1 MRHGQ
6 LPRRHRGMRLG
17 TKTSL
22 TTFILILTIAI
33 ILSATALYFQKEA
46 LQSAAFTGVD
56 SMARTSALVIGRM
69 AADARKDAEAIAATL
84 PPLVDRAAV
93 INHLKKMYEVFGVD
107 NGIFVLDAQGVFYAD
122 YPSHP
127 DLHGYSF
134 AFRDYY
140 LRTVTE
146 GHGVV
151 GSPYI
156 SKRTG
161 AMVLTITAPVFD
173 AQKRLRA
180 IVACSYNLLGSNA
193 LGTVHQQQFGR
204 TGYLFMF
211 DHERKMIL
219 HPDAGRLLKH
229 DIPPGANRLLDAA
242 LEGFQGAG
250 RTVNSRGI
258 EMLAAFRQVPGM
270 PWIVAVQ
277 VPADEA
283 FETIHTTGRVFFG
296 IALLSFAFVL
306 LVGFYTIRRITR
318 PLNNLHRAAGAI
330 SAELQGSAGET
341 DVKLLLS
348 DARTNDEIG
357 TLAAAFE
364 QLVEH
369 QRANV
374 GMLTQAAAEWEHTF
388 DSVSEAL
395 FVLDTTGAVLR
406 MNRAASDWFR
416 VSTSSAVGQPVRDIL
431 FGASEP
437 GFDLP
442 AADELD
448 AERAKVWTNGLP
460 HREGV
465 YEFSATPLLWEG
477 TASGMILIIRDF
489 TDHARKEEDIR
500 KMATC
505 DALTGLPNRTLL
517 TDRLHL
523 ALAASIRRQCG
534 VAVLFLDLDHFK
546 QVNDTYG
553 HAVGDELLKAVAVR
567 LGRVLRRNDTVAR
580 LGGDEFVVVL
590 AEISRPEDAAAV
602 ASKIVLSIHEP
613 FPIAGHT
620 LAIGTSIGIALSPK
634 DGSDERMLLKHAD
647 AAMYSAKKEG
657 RGTFCF
663 YEAS

>member
-1 MRHGQ
+1 
-6 LPRRHRGMRLG
+6 MRLG
-17 TKTSL
+17 SKTSL
-22 TTFILILTIAI
+22 TTFILILTISV
-33 ILSATALYFQKEA
+33 ILSATALYFQQEA
-46 LQSAAFTGVD
+46 LQSAAFNGVD
-56 SMARTSALVIGRM
+56 SMARTSALMISRM
-69 AADARKDAEAIAATL
+69 AADARKDAEAIAATI
-84 PPLVDRAAV
+84 PPLTDRASV
-93 INHLKKMYEVFGVD
+93 VNHLKKMYEVFGID

-127 DLHGYSF
+127 DLHGHSF

-140 LRTVTE
+140 LRTVE
-146 GHGVV
+146 GGRGVV
-151 GSPYI
+151 GDPYI

-161 AMVLTITAPVFD
+161 AMVVTVTAPVFD
-173 AQKRLRA
+173 ERQRLRA
-180 IVACSYNLLGSNA
+180 IVACSYDLLGTNA
-193 LGTVHQQQFGR
+193 LGTVRRQQFGR

-211 DHERKMIL
+211 DHDRKMIL
-219 HPDAGRLLKH
+219 HPDTDRLLKR

-250 RTVNSRGI
+250 RTVNSRGV

-277 VPADEA
+277 IPANEA
-283 FETIHTTGRVFFG
+283 FETLHTSGRVFFG
-296 IALLSFAFVL
+296 IALVSFAFVL
-306 LVGFYTIRRITR
+306 LVGLYTIRRITR
-318 PLNNLHRAAGAI
+318 PLNTLRQAAIAV
-330 SAELQGSAGET
+330 SDELQGTARET
-341 DVKLLLS
+341 DVNRLLAG
-348 DARTNDEIG
+348 ARTNDEIG
-357 TLAAAFE
+357 TVAAAFE
-364 QLVEH
+364 RLVEN

-395 FVLDTTGAVLR
+395 FVLDTAGAVLR

-416 VSTSSAVGQPVRDIL
+416 IPASSATGRPVKDIL
-431 FGASEP
+431 FGSSEP

-442 AADELD
+442 VADELD
-448 AERAKVWTNGLP
+448 AERAKVWTSGLP

-465 YEFSATPLLWEG
+465 YEFSATPLQRKG
-477 TASGMILIIRDF
+477 TAAGMILIIRDF

-500 KMATC
+500 KMATS

-553 HAVGDELLKAVAVR
+553 HAVGDELLKAVAAR
-567 LGRVLRRNDTVAR
+567 LGSVLRRNDTVAR

-602 ASKIVLSIHEP
+602 ASKIVLSIQEP
-613 FPIAGHT
+613 FSIAGHT
-620 LAIGTSIGIALSPK
+620 LTIGTSIGIALSPR

-663 YEAS
+663 YEAE

>member
-1 MRHGQ
+1 
-6 LPRRHRGMRLG
+6 MRLG
-17 TKTSL
+17 SKTSL
-22 TTFILILTIAI
+22 TTFILILTISV
-33 ILSATALYFQKEA
+33 ILSATALYFQQEA
-46 LQSAAFTGVD
+46 LQSAAFNGVD
-56 SMARTSALVIGRM
+56 SMARTSALMISRM
-69 AADARKDAEAIAATL
+69 AADARKDAEAIAATI
-84 PPLVDRAAV
+84 PPLTDRASV
-93 INHLKKMYEVFGVD
+93 VNHLKKMYEVFGID

-127 DLHGYSF
+127 DLHGHSF

-140 LRTVTE
+140 LRTVEE
-146 GHGVV
+146 GRGVV
-151 GSPYI
+151 GDPYI

-161 AMVLTITAPVFD
+161 AMVVTVTAPVFD
-173 AQKRLRA
+173 ERQRLRA
-180 IVACSYNLLGSNA
+180 IVACSYDLLGTNA
-193 LGTVHQQQFGR
+193 LGTVRRQQFGR

-211 DHERKMIL
+211 DHDRKMIL
-219 HPDAGRLLKH
+219 HPDTDRLLKR

-250 RTVNSRGI
+250 RTVNSRGV

-277 VPADEA
+277 IPANEA
-283 FETIHTTGRVFFG
+283 FETLHTSGRVFFG
-296 IALLSFAFVL
+296 IALVSFAFVL
-306 LVGFYTIRRITR
+306 LVGLYTIRRITR
-318 PLNNLHRAAGAI
+318 PLNTLRQAAIAVSG
-330 SAELQGSAGET
+330 ELQGTARET
-341 DVKLLLS
+341 DVNRLLAG
-348 DARTNDEIG
+348 ARTNDEIG
-357 TLAAAFE
+357 TVAAAFE
-364 QLVEH
+364 RLVEH

-395 FVLDTTGAVLR
+395 FVLDTAGAVLR

-416 VSTSSAVGQPVRDIL
+416 ISASSATGRPVKDIL
-431 FGASEP
+431 FGSSEP

-442 AADELD
+442 VADELD
-448 AERAKVWTNGLP
+448 AERAKVWTSGLP

-465 YEFSATPLLWEG
+465 YEFSATPLQRKG
-477 TASGMILIIRDF
+477 TAAGMILIIRDF

-500 KMATC
+500 KMATS

-553 HAVGDELLKAVAVR
+553 HAVGDELLKAVAAR
-567 LGRVLRRNDTVAR
+567 LGSVLRRNDTVAR

-602 ASKIVLSIHEP
+602 ASKIVLSIQEP
-613 FPIAGHT
+613 FSIAGHT
-620 LAIGTSIGIALSPK
+620 LTIGTSIGIALSPR

-663 YEAS
+663 YEA

>member
-1 MRHGQ
+1 
-6 LPRRHRGMRLG
+6 MRLG
-17 TKTSL
+17 SKTSL
-22 TTFILILTIAI
+22 TTFILILTISV
-33 ILSATALYFQKEA
+33 ILSATALYFQQEA
-46 LQSAAFTGVD
+46 LQSAAFNGVD
-56 SMARTSALVIGRM
+56 SMARTSALMISRM
-69 AADARKDAEAIAATL
+69 AADARKDAEAIAATI
-84 PPLVDRAAV
+84 PPLTDRASV
-93 INHLKKMYEVFGVD
+93 VNHLKKMYEVFGID

-127 DLHGYSF
+127 DLHGHSF

-140 LRTVTE
+140 LRTVEE
-146 GHGVV
+146 GRGVV
-151 GSPYI
+151 GDPYI

-161 AMVLTITAPVFD
+161 AMVVTVTAPVFD
-173 AQKRLRA
+173 ERQRLRA
-180 IVACSYNLLGSNA
+180 IVACSYDLLGTNA
-193 LGTVHQQQFGR
+193 LGTVRRQQFGR

-211 DHERKMIL
+211 DHDRKMIL
-219 HPDAGRLLKH
+219 HPDTDRLLKR

-250 RTVNSRGI
+250 RTVNSRGV

-277 VPADEA
+277 IPANEA
-283 FETIHTTGRVFFG
+283 FETLHTSGRVFFG
-296 IALLSFAFVL
+296 IALVSFAFVL
-306 LVGFYTIRRITR
+306 LVGLYTIRRITR
-318 PLNNLHRAAGAI
+318 PLNTLRQAAIAVSG
-330 SAELQGSAGET
+330 ELQGTARET
-341 DVKLLLS
+341 DVNRLLAG
-348 DARTNDEIG
+348 ARTNDEIG
-357 TLAAAFE
+357 TVAAAFE
-364 QLVEH
+364 RLVEH

-395 FVLDTTGAVLR
+395 FVLDTAGAVLR

-416 VSTSSAVGQPVRDIL
+416 IPASSATGRPVKDIL
-431 FGASEP
+431 FGSSEP

-442 AADELD
+442 VADELD
-448 AERAKVWTNGLP
+448 AERAKVWTSGLP

-465 YEFSATPLLWEG
+465 YEFSATPLQRKG
-477 TASGMILIIRDF
+477 TAAGMILIIRDF

-500 KMATC
+500 KMATS

-553 HAVGDELLKAVAVR
+553 HAVGDELLKAVAAR
-567 LGRVLRRNDTVAR
+567 LGSVLRRNDTVAR

-602 ASKIVLSIHEP
+602 ASKIVLSIQEP
-613 FPIAGHT
+613 FSIAGHT
-620 LAIGTSIGIALSPK
+620 LTIGTSIGIALSPR

-663 YEAS
+663 YEAE

>member
-1 MRHGQ
+1 
-6 LPRRHRGMRLG
+6 MRLG
-17 TKTSL
+17 SKTSL
-22 TTFILILTIAI
+22 TTFILILTISV
-33 ILSATALYFQKEA
+33 ILSATALYFQQEA
-46 LQSAAFTGVD
+46 LQSAAFNGVD
-56 SMARTSALVIGRM
+56 SMARTSALMISRM
-69 AADARKDAEAIAATL
+69 AADARKDAEAIAATI
-84 PPLVDRAAV
+84 PPLTDRASV
-93 INHLKKMYEVFGVD
+93 VNHLKKMYEVFGID

-127 DLHGYSF
+127 GLHGHSF

-140 LRTVTE
+140 LRTVEE
-146 GHGVV
+146 GRGVV
-151 GSPYI
+151 GDPYI

-161 AMVLTITAPVFD
+161 AMVVTVTAPVFD
-173 AQKRLRA
+173 ERQRLRA
-180 IVACSYNLLGSNA
+180 IVACSYDLLGTNA
-193 LGTVHQQQFGR
+193 LGTVRRQQFGR

-219 HPDAGRLLKH
+219 HPDTDRLLKR

-250 RTVNSRGI
+250 RTVNSRGV

-277 VPADEA
+277 IPANEA
-283 FETIHTTGRVFFG
+283 FETLHTSGRVFFG
-296 IALLSFAFVL
+296 IALVSFAFVL
-306 LVGFYTIRRITR
+306 LVGLYTIRRITR
-318 PLNNLHRAAGAI
+318 PLNTLRQAAIAVSG
-330 SAELQGSAGET
+330 ELQGTARET
-341 DVKLLLS
+341 DVNRLLAG
-348 DARTNDEIG
+348 ARTNDEIG
-357 TLAAAFE
+357 TVAAAFE
-364 QLVEH
+364 RLVEH

-395 FVLDTTGAVLR
+395 FVLDTAGAVLR

-416 VSTSSAVGQPVRDIL
+416 IPASSATGRPVKDIL
-431 FGASEP
+431 FGSSEP

-442 AADELD
+442 VADELD
-448 AERAKVWTNGLP
+448 AERAKVWTSGLP

-465 YEFSATPLLWEG
+465 YEFSATPLQRKG
-477 TASGMILIIRDF
+477 TAAGMILIIRDF

-500 KMATC
+500 KMATS

-553 HAVGDELLKAVAVR
+553 HAVGDELLKAVAAR
-567 LGRVLRRNDTVAR
+567 LGSVLRRNDTVAR

-602 ASKIVLSIHEP
+602 ASKIVFSIQEP
-613 FPIAGHT
+613 FSIAGHT
-620 LAIGTSIGIALSPK
+620 LTIGTSIGIALSPR

-663 YEAS
+663 YEAE

>member
-1 MRHGQ
+1 
-6 LPRRHRGMRLG
+6 MRLG

-22 TTFILILTIAI
+22 TTFILILTISV
-33 ILSATALYFQKEA
+33 ILSATALYFQQEA
-46 LQSAAFTGVD
+46 LQSAAFNGVD
-56 SMARTSALVIGRM
+56 SMARTSALMISRM
-69 AADARKDAEAIAATL
+69 AADARKDAEAIAATI
-84 PPLVDRAAV
+84 PPLADRASV
-93 INHLKKMYEVFGVD
+93 VKHLKKMYEVFGID

-127 DLHGYSF
+127 DLHGHSF

-140 LRTVTE
+140 LRTVEE
-146 GHGVV
+146 GRGVV
-151 GSPYI
+151 GDPYI

-161 AMVLTITAPVFD
+161 AMVVTVTAPVFD
-173 AQKRLRA
+173 ERQRLRA
-180 IVACSYNLLGSNA
+180 IVACSYDLLGTNA
-193 LGTVHQQQFGR
+193 LGTVRRQQFGR

-219 HPDAGRLLKH
+219 HPDTDRLLKR

-250 RTVNSRGI
+250 RTVNSRGV

-277 VPADEA
+277 IPANEA
-283 FETIHTTGRVFFG
+283 FETLHTSGRVFFG
-296 IALLSFAFVL
+296 IALVSFAFVL
-306 LVGFYTIRRITR
+306 LVGLYTIRRITR
-318 PLNNLHRAAGAI
+318 PLNTLRQAAIAVSG
-330 SAELQGSAGET
+330 ELQGTARET
-341 DVKLLLS
+341 DVNRLLAG
-348 DARTNDEIG
+348 ARTNDEIG
-357 TLAAAFE
+357 TVAAAFE
-364 QLVEH
+364 RLVEH

-395 FVLDTTGAVLR
+395 FVLDTAGAVLR

-416 VSTSSAVGQPVRDIL
+416 IPASSATGRPVKDIL
-431 FGASEP
+431 FGSSEP

-442 AADELD
+442 VADELD
-448 AERAKVWTNGLP
+448 AERAKVWTSGLP

-465 YEFSATPLLWEG
+465 YEFSATPLQRKG
-477 TASGMILIIRDF
+477 TAAGMILIIRDF

-500 KMATC
+500 KMATS

-553 HAVGDELLKAVAVR
+553 HAVGDELLKAVAAR
-567 LGRVLRRNDTVAR
+567 LGSVLRRNDTVAR

-602 ASKIVLSIHEP
+602 ASKIVLSIQEP
-613 FPIAGHT
+613 FSIAGHT
-620 LAIGTSIGIALSPK
+620 LTIGTSIGIALSPR

-663 YEAS
+663 YEAE

>member
-1 MRHGQ
+1 
-6 LPRRHRGMRLG
+6 MRLG
-17 TKTSL
+17 SKTSL
-22 TTFILILTIAI
+22 TTFILILTISV
-33 ILSATALYFQKEA
+33 ILSATALYFQQEA
-46 LQSAAFTGVD
+46 LQSAAFNGVD
-56 SMARTSALVIGRM
+56 SMARTSALMISRM
-69 AADARKDAEAIAATL
+69 AADARKDAEAIAATI
-84 PPLVDRAAV
+84 PPLTDRASV
-93 INHLKKMYEVFGVD
+93 VNHLKKMYEVFGID

-127 DLHGYSF
+127 DLHGHSF

-140 LRTVTE
+140 LRTVE
-146 GHGVV
+146 GGRGVV
-151 GSPYI
+151 GDPYI

-161 AMVLTITAPVFD
+161 AMVVTVTAPVFD
-173 AQKRLRA
+173 ERQRLRA
-180 IVACSYNLLGSNA
+180 IVACSYDLLGTNA
-193 LGTVHQQQFGR
+193 LGTVRRQQFGR

-211 DHERKMIL
+211 DHDRKMIL
-219 HPDAGRLLKH
+219 HPDTDRLLKR

-250 RTVNSRGI
+250 RTVNSRGV

-277 VPADEA
+277 IPANEA
-283 FETIHTTGRVFFG
+283 FETLHTSGRVFFG
-296 IALLSFAFVL
+296 IALVSFAFVL
-306 LVGFYTIRRITR
+306 LVGLYTIRRITR
-318 PLNNLHRAAGAI
+318 PLNTLRQAAIAVSG
-330 SAELQGSAGET
+330 ELQGTARET
-341 DVKLLLS
+341 DVNRLLAG
-348 DARTNDEIG
+348 ARTNDEIG
-357 TLAAAFE
+357 TVAAAFE
-364 QLVEH
+364 RLVEN

-395 FVLDTTGAVLR
+395 FVLDTAGAVLR

-416 VSTSSAVGQPVRDIL
+416 ISASSATGRPVKDIL
-431 FGASEP
+431 FGSSEP

-442 AADELD
+442 VADELD
-448 AERAKVWTNGLP
+448 AERAKVWTSGLP

-465 YEFSATPLLWEG
+465 YEFSATPLQRKG
-477 TASGMILIIRDF
+477 TAAGMILIIRDF

-500 KMATC
+500 KMATS

-553 HAVGDELLKAVAVR
+553 HAVGDELLKAVAAR
-567 LGRVLRRNDTVAR
+567 LGSVLRRNDTVAR

-602 ASKIVLSIHEP
+602 ASKIVLSIQEP
-613 FPIAGHT
+613 FSIAGHT
-620 LAIGTSIGIALSPK
+620 LTIGTSIGIALSPR

-663 YEAS
+663 YEAE

>member
-1 MRHGQ
+1 
-6 LPRRHRGMRLG
+6 MRLG
-17 TKTSL
+17 SKTSL
-22 TTFILILTIAI
+22 TTFILILTISV
-33 ILSATALYFQKEA
+33 ILSATALYFQQEA
-46 LQSAAFTGVD
+46 LQSAAFNGVD
-56 SMARTSALVIGRM
+56 SMARTSALMISRM
-69 AADARKDAEAIAATL
+69 AADARKDAEAIAATI
-84 PPLVDRAAV
+84 PPLTDRASV
-93 INHLKKMYEVFGVD
+93 VNHLKKMYEVFGID

-127 DLHGYSF
+127 DLHGHSF

-140 LRTVTE
+140 LRTVEE
-146 GHGVV
+146 GRGVV
-151 GSPYI
+151 GDPYI

-161 AMVLTITAPVFD
+161 AMVVTVTAPVFD
-173 AQKRLRA
+173 ERQRLRA
-180 IVACSYNLLGSNA
+180 IVACSYDLLGTNA
-193 LGTVHQQQFGR
+193 LGTVRRQQFGR

-211 DHERKMIL
+211 DHDRKMIL
-219 HPDAGRLLKH
+219 HPDTDRLLKR

-250 RTVNSRGI
+250 RTVNSRGV

-277 VPADEA
+277 IPANEA
-283 FETIHTTGRVFFG
+283 FETLHTSGRVFFG
-296 IALLSFAFVL
+296 IALVSFAFVL
-306 LVGFYTIRRITR
+306 LVGLYTIRRITR
-318 PLNNLHRAAGAI
+318 PLNTLRQAAIAVSG
-330 SAELQGSAGET
+330 ELQGTARET
-341 DVKLLLS
+341 DVNRLLAG
-348 DARTNDEIG
+348 ARTNDEIG
-357 TLAAAFE
+357 TVAAAFE
-364 QLVEH
+364 RLVEN

-395 FVLDTTGAVLR
+395 FVLDTAGAVLR

-416 VSTSSAVGQPVRDIL
+416 IPASSATGRPVKDIL
-431 FGASEP
+431 FGSSEP

-442 AADELD
+442 VADELD
-448 AERAKVWTNGLP
+448 AERAKVWTSGLP

-465 YEFSATPLLWEG
+465 YEFSATPLQRKG
-477 TASGMILIIRDF
+477 TAAGMILIIRDF

-500 KMATC
+500 KMATS

-553 HAVGDELLKAVAVR
+553 HAVGDELLKAVAAR
-567 LGRVLRRNDTVAR
+567 LGSVLRRNDTVAR

-602 ASKIVLSIHEP
+602 ASKIVLSIQEP
-613 FPIAGHT
+613 FSIAGHT
-620 LAIGTSIGIALSPK
+620 LTIGTSIGIALSPR

-663 YEAS
+663 YEAE

>member
-1 MRHGQ
+1 
-6 LPRRHRGMRLG
+6 MRLG
-17 TKTSL
+17 SKTSL
-22 TTFILILTIAI
+22 TTFILILTISV
-33 ILSATALYFQKEA
+33 ILSATALYFQQEA
-46 LQSAAFTGVD
+46 LQSAAFNGVD
-56 SMARTSALVIGRM
+56 SMARTSALMISRM
-69 AADARKDAEAIAATL
+69 AADARKDAEAIAATI
-84 PPLVDRAAV
+84 PPLTDRASV
-93 INHLKKMYEVFGVD
+93 VNHLKKMYEVFGID

-127 DLHGYSF
+127 DLHGHSF

-140 LRTVTE
+140 LRTVEE
-146 GHGVV
+146 GRGVV
-151 GSPYI
+151 GDPYI

-161 AMVLTITAPVFD
+161 AMVVTVTAPVFD
-173 AQKRLRA
+173 ERQRLRA
-180 IVACSYNLLGSNA
+180 IVACSYDLLGTNA
-193 LGTVHQQQFGR
+193 LGTVRRQQFGR

-211 DHERKMIL
+211 DHDRKMIL
-219 HPDAGRLLKH
+219 HPDTDRLLKR

-250 RTVNSRGI
+250 RTVNSRGV

-277 VPADEA
+277 IPANEA
-283 FETIHTTGRVFFG
+283 FETLHTSGRVFFG
-296 IALLSFAFVL
+296 IALVSFAFVL
-306 LVGFYTIRRITR
+306 LVGLYTIRRITR
-318 PLNNLHRAAGAI
+318 PLNTLRQAAIAVSG
-330 SAELQGSAGET
+330 ELQGTARET
-341 DVKLLLS
+341 DVNRLLAG
-348 DARTNDEIG
+348 ARTNDEIG
-357 TLAAAFE
+357 TVAAAFE
-364 QLVEH
+364 RLVEH

-395 FVLDTTGAVLR
+395 FVLDTAGAVLR

-416 VSTSSAVGQPVRDIL
+416 ISASSATGRPVKDIL
-431 FGASEP
+431 FGSSEP

-442 AADELD
+442 VADELD
-448 AERAKVWTNGLP
+448 AERAKVWTSGLP

-465 YEFSATPLLWEG
+465 YEFSATPLQRKG
-477 TASGMILIIRDF
+477 TAAGMILIIRDF

-500 KMATC
+500 KMATS

-553 HAVGDELLKAVAVR
+553 HAVGDELLKAVAAR
-567 LGRVLRRNDTVAR
+567 LGSVLRRNDTVAR

-602 ASKIVLSIHEP
+602 ASKIVLSIQEP
-613 FPIAGHT
+613 FSIAGHT
-620 LAIGTSIGIALSPK
+620 LTIGTSIGIALSPR

>member
-1 MRHGQ
+1 
-6 LPRRHRGMRLG
+6 MRLG
-17 TKTSL
+17 SKTSL
-22 TTFILILTIAI
+22 TTFILILTISV
-33 ILSATALYFQKEA
+33 ILSATALYFQQEA
-46 LQSAAFTGVD
+46 LQSAAFNGVD
-56 SMARTSALVIGRM
+56 SMARTSALMISRM
-69 AADARKDAEAIAATL
+69 AADARKDAEAIAATI
-84 PPLVDRAAV
+84 PPLTDRASV
-93 INHLKKMYEVFGVD
+93 VNHLKKMYEVFGID

-127 DLHGYSF
+127 DLHGHSF

-140 LRTVTE
+140 LRTVEE
-146 GHGVV
+146 GRGVV
-151 GSPYI
+151 GDPYI

-161 AMVLTITAPVFD
+161 AMVVTVTAPVFD
-173 AQKRLRA
+173 ERQRLRA
-180 IVACSYNLLGSNA
+180 IVACSYDLLGTNA
-193 LGTVHQQQFGR
+193 LGTVRRQQFGR

-211 DHERKMIL
+211 DHDRKMIL
-219 HPDAGRLLKH
+219 HPDTDRLLKR

-250 RTVNSRGI
+250 RTVNSRGV

-277 VPADEA
+277 IPANEA
-283 FETIHTTGRVFFG
+283 FETLHTSGRVFFG
-296 IALLSFAFVL
+296 IALVSFAFVL
-306 LVGFYTIRRITR
+306 LVGLYTIRRITR
-318 PLNNLHRAAGAI
+318 PLNTLRQAAIAV
-330 SAELQGSAGET
+330 SDELQGTARET
-341 DVKLLLS
+341 DVNRLLAG
-348 DARTNDEIG
+348 ARTNDEIG
-357 TLAAAFE
+357 TVAAAFE
-364 QLVEH
+364 RLVEH

-395 FVLDTTGAVLR
+395 FVLDTAGAVLR

-416 VSTSSAVGQPVRDIL
+416 ISASSATGRPVKDIL
-431 FGASEP
+431 FGSSEP

-442 AADELD
+442 VADELD
-448 AERAKVWTNGLP
+448 AERAKVWTSGLP

-465 YEFSATPLLWEG
+465 YEFSATPLQRKG
-477 TASGMILIIRDF
+477 TAAGMILIIRDF

-500 KMATC
+500 KMATS

-553 HAVGDELLKAVAVR
+553 HAVGDELLKAVAAR
-567 LGRVLRRNDTVAR
+567 LGSVLRRNDTVAR

-602 ASKIVLSIHEP
+602 ASKIVLSIQEP
-613 FPIAGHT
+613 FSIAGHT
-620 LAIGTSIGIALSPK
+620 LTIGTSIGIALSPR

-663 YEAS
+663 YEAE

>member
-1 MRHGQ
+1 
-6 LPRRHRGMRLG
+6 MRLG
-17 TKTSL
+17 SKTSL
-22 TTFILILTIAI
+22 TTFILILTISV
-33 ILSATALYFQKEA
+33 ILSATALYFQQEA
-46 LQSAAFTGVD
+46 LQSAAFNGVD
-56 SMARTSALVIGRM
+56 SMARTSALMISRM
-69 AADARKDAEAIAATL
+69 AADARKDAEAIAATI
-84 PPLVDRAAV
+84 PPLTDRASV
-93 INHLKKMYEVFGVD
+93 VNHLKKMYEVFGID

-127 DLHGYSF
+127 DLHGHSF

-140 LRTVTE
+140 LRTVEE
-146 GHGVV
+146 GRGVV
-151 GSPYI
+151 GDPYI

-161 AMVLTITAPVFD
+161 AMVVTVTAPVFD
-173 AQKRLRA
+173 ERQRLRA
-180 IVACSYNLLGSNA
+180 IVACSYDLLGTNA
-193 LGTVHQQQFGR
+193 LGTVRRQQFGR

-219 HPDAGRLLKH
+219 HPDTDRLLKR

-250 RTVNSRGI
+250 RTVNSRGV

-277 VPADEA
+277 IPANEA
-283 FETIHTTGRVFFG
+283 FETLHTSGRVFFG
-296 IALLSFAFVL
+296 IALVSFAFVL
-306 LVGFYTIRRITR
+306 LVGLYTIRRITR
-318 PLNNLHRAAGAI
+318 PLNTLRQAAIAV
-330 SAELQGSAGET
+330 SDELQGTARET
-341 DVKLLLS
+341 DVNRLLAG
-348 DARTNDEIG
+348 ARTNDEIG
-357 TLAAAFE
+357 TVAAAFE
-364 QLVEH
+364 RLVEN

-395 FVLDTTGAVLR
+395 FVLDTAGVVLR

-416 VSTSSAVGQPVRDIL
+416 IPASSATGRPVKDIL
-431 FGASEP
+431 FGSSEP

-442 AADELD
+442 VADELD
-448 AERAKVWTNGLP
+448 AERAKVWTSGLP

-465 YEFSATPLLWEG
+465 YEFSATPLQRKG
-477 TASGMILIIRDF
+477 TAAGMILIIRDF

-500 KMATC
+500 KMATS

-553 HAVGDELLKAVAVR
+553 HAVGDELLKAVAAR
-567 LGRVLRRNDTVAR
+567 LGSVLRRNDTVAR

-602 ASKIVLSIHEP
+602 ASKIVLSIQEP
-613 FPIAGHT
+613 FSIAGHT
-620 LAIGTSIGIALSPK
+620 LTIGTSIGIALSPR

-663 YEAS
+663 YEAE

>member
-1 MRHGQ
+1 
-6 LPRRHRGMRLG
+6 MRLG
-17 TKTSL
+17 SKTSL
-22 TTFILILTIAI
+22 TTFILILTISV
-33 ILSATALYFQKEA
+33 ILSATALYFQQEA
-46 LQSAAFTGVD
+46 LQSAAFNGVD
-56 SMARTSALVIGRM
+56 SMARTSALMISRM
-69 AADARKDAEAIAATL
+69 AADARKDAEAIAATI
-84 PPLVDRAAV
+84 PPLTDRASV
-93 INHLKKMYEVFGVD
+93 VNHLKKMYEVFGID

-127 DLHGYSF
+127 DLHGHSF

-140 LRTVTE
+140 LRTVEE
-146 GHGVV
+146 GRGVV
-151 GSPYI
+151 GDPYI

-161 AMVLTITAPVFD
+161 AMVVTVTAPVFD
-173 AQKRLRA
+173 ERQRLRA
-180 IVACSYNLLGSNA
+180 IVACSYDLLGTNA
-193 LGTVHQQQFGR
+193 LGTVRRQQFGR

-211 DHERKMIL
+211 DHDRKMIL
-219 HPDAGRLLKH
+219 HPDTDRLLKR

-250 RTVNSRGI
+250 RTVNSRGV

-277 VPADEA
+277 IPANEA
-283 FETIHTTGRVFFG
+283 FETLHTSGRVFFG
-296 IALLSFAFVL
+296 IALVSFAFVL
-306 LVGFYTIRRITR
+306 LVGLYTIRRITR
-318 PLNNLHRAAGAI
+318 PLNTLRQAAIAV
-330 SAELQGSAGET
+330 SDELQGTARET
-341 DVKLLLS
+341 DVNRLLAG
-348 DARTNDEIG
+348 ARTNDEIG
-357 TLAAAFE
+357 TVAAAFE
-364 QLVEH
+364 RLVEN

-395 FVLDTTGAVLR
+395 FVLDTAGAVLR

-416 VSTSSAVGQPVRDIL
+416 IPASSATGRPVKDIL
-431 FGASEP
+431 FGSSEP

-442 AADELD
+442 VADELD
-448 AERAKVWTNGLP
+448 AERAKVWTSGLP

-465 YEFSATPLLWEG
+465 YEFSATPLQRKG
-477 TASGMILIIRDF
+477 TAAGMILIIRDF

-500 KMATC
+500 KMATS

-553 HAVGDELLKAVAVR
+553 HAVGDELLKAVAAR
-567 LGRVLRRNDTVAR
+567 LGSVLRRNDTVAR

-602 ASKIVLSIHEP
+602 ASKIVLSIQEP
-613 FPIAGHT
+613 FSIAGHT
-620 LAIGTSIGIALSPK
+620 LTIGTSIGIALSPR

-663 YEAS
+663 YEAE

>member
-1 MRHGQ
+1 
-6 LPRRHRGMRLG
+6 MRLG
-17 TKTSL
+17 SKTSL
-22 TTFILILTIAI
+22 TTFILILTISV
-33 ILSATALYFQKEA
+33 ILSATALYFQQEA
-46 LQSAAFTGVD
+46 LQSAAFNGVD
-56 SMARTSALVIGRM
+56 SMARTSALMISRM
-69 AADARKDAEAIAATL
+69 AADARKDAEAIAATI
-84 PPLVDRAAV
+84 PPLTDRASV
-93 INHLKKMYEVFGVD
+93 VNHLKKMYEVFGID

-127 DLHGYSF
+127 DLHGHSF

-140 LRTVTE
+140 LRTVEE
-146 GHGVV
+146 GRGVV
-151 GSPYI
+151 GDPYI

-161 AMVLTITAPVFD
+161 AMVVTVTAPVFD
-173 AQKRLRA
+173 ERQRLRA
-180 IVACSYNLLGSNA
+180 IVACSYDLLGTNA
-193 LGTVHQQQFGR
+193 LGTVRRQQFGR

-219 HPDAGRLLKH
+219 HPDTDRLLKR

-250 RTVNSRGI
+250 RTVNSRGV

-277 VPADEA
+277 IPANEA
-283 FETIHTTGRVFFG
+283 FETLHTSGRVFFG
-296 IALLSFAFVL
+296 IALVSFAFVL
-306 LVGFYTIRRITR
+306 LVGLYTIRRITR
-318 PLNNLHRAAGAI
+318 PLNTLRQAAIAVSG
-330 SAELQGSAGET
+330 ELQGTARET
-341 DVKLLLS
+341 DVNRLLAG
-348 DARTNDEIG
+348 ARTNDEIG
-357 TLAAAFE
+357 TVAAAFE
-364 QLVEH
+364 RLVEH

-395 FVLDTTGAVLR
+395 FVLDTAGAVLR

-416 VSTSSAVGQPVRDIL
+416 IPASSATGRPVKDIL
-431 FGASEP
+431 FGSSEP

-442 AADELD
+442 VADELD
-448 AERAKVWTNGLP
+448 AERAKVWTSGLP

-465 YEFSATPLLWEG
+465 YEFSATPLQRKG
-477 TASGMILIIRDF
+477 TAAGMILIIRDF

-500 KMATC
+500 KMATS

-553 HAVGDELLKAVAVR
+553 HAVGDELLKAVAAR
-567 LGRVLRRNDTVAR
+567 LGSVLRRNDTVAR

-602 ASKIVLSIHEP
+602 ASKIVLSIQEP
-613 FPIAGHT
+613 FSIAGHT
-620 LAIGTSIGIALSPK
+620 LTIGTSIGIALSPR

-663 YEAS
+663 YEAE

>member
-1 MRHGQ
+1 
-6 LPRRHRGMRLG
+6 MRLG
-17 TKTSL
+17 SKTSL
-22 TTFILILTIAI
+22 TTFILILTISV
-33 ILSATALYFQKEA
+33 ILSATALYFQQEA
-46 LQSAAFTGVD
+46 LQSAAFNGVD
-56 SMARTSALVIGRM
+56 SMARTSALMISRM
-69 AADARKDAEAIAATL
+69 AADARKDAEAIAATI
-84 PPLVDRAAV
+84 PPLTDRASV
-93 INHLKKMYEVFGVD
+93 VNHLKKMYEVFGID

-127 DLHGYSF
+127 DLHGHSF

-140 LRTVTE
+140 LRTVEE
-146 GHGVV
+146 GRGVV
-151 GSPYI
+151 GDPYI

-161 AMVLTITAPVFD
+161 AMVVTVTAPVFD
-173 AQKRLRA
+173 ERQRLRA
-180 IVACSYNLLGSNA
+180 IVACSYDLLGTNA
-193 LGTVHQQQFGR
+193 LGTVRRQQFGR

-219 HPDAGRLLKH
+219 HPDTDRLLKR

-250 RTVNSRGI
+250 RTVNSRGV

-277 VPADEA
+277 IPANEA
-283 FETIHTTGRVFFG
+283 FETLHTSGRVFFG
-296 IALLSFAFVL
+296 IALVSFAFVL
-306 LVGFYTIRRITR
+306 LVGLYTIRRITR
-318 PLNNLHRAAGAI
+318 PLNTLRQAAIAVSG
-330 SAELQGSAGET
+330 ELQGTARET
-341 DVKLLLS
+341 DVNRLLAG
-348 DARTNDEIG
+348 ARTNDEIG
-357 TLAAAFE
+357 TVAAAFE
-364 QLVEH
+364 RLVEH

-395 FVLDTTGAVLR
+395 FVLDTAGAVLR

-416 VSTSSAVGQPVRDIL
+416 ISASSATGRPVKDIL
-431 FGASEP
+431 FGSSEP

-442 AADELD
+442 VADELD
-448 AERAKVWTNGLP
+448 AERAKVWTSGLP

-465 YEFSATPLLWEG
+465 YEFSATPLQRKG
-477 TASGMILIIRDF
+477 TAAGMILIIRDF

-500 KMATC
+500 KMATS

-553 HAVGDELLKAVAVR
+553 HAVGDELLKAVAAR
-567 LGRVLRRNDTVAR
+567 LGSVLRRNDTVAR

-602 ASKIVLSIHEP
+602 ASKIVLSIQEP
-613 FPIAGHT
+613 FSIAGHT
-620 LAIGTSIGIALSPK
+620 LTIGTSIGIALSPR

-663 YEAS
+663 YEAE

>member
-1 MRHGQ
+1 
-6 LPRRHRGMRLG
+6 MRLG

-22 TTFILILTIAI
+22 TTFILILTISV
-33 ILSATALYFQKEA
+33 ILSATALYFQQEA
-46 LQSAAFTGVD
+46 LQSAAFNGVD
-56 SMARTSALVIGRM
+56 SMARTSALMISRM
-69 AADARKDAEAIAATL
+69 AADARKDAEAIAATI
-84 PPLVDRAAV
+84 PPLADRASV
-93 INHLKKMYEVFGVD
+93 VKHLKKMYEVFGID

-127 DLHGYSF
+127 DLHGHSF

-140 LRTVTE
+140 LRTVEE
-146 GHGVV
+146 GRGVV
-151 GSPYI
+151 GDPYI

-161 AMVLTITAPVFD
+161 AMVVTVTAPVFD
-173 AQKRLRA
+173 ERQRLRA
-180 IVACSYNLLGSNA
+180 IVACSYDLLGTNA
-193 LGTVHQQQFGR
+193 LGTVRRQQFGR

-211 DHERKMIL
+211 DHDRKMIL
-219 HPDAGRLLKH
+219 HPDTDRLLKR

-250 RTVNSRGI
+250 RTVNSRGV

-277 VPADEA
+277 IPANEA
-283 FETIHTTGRVFFG
+283 FETLHTSGRVFFG
-296 IALLSFAFVL
+296 IALVSFAFVL
-306 LVGFYTIRRITR
+306 LVGLYTIRRITR
-318 PLNNLHRAAGAI
+318 PLNTLRQAAIAVSG
-330 SAELQGSAGET
+330 ELQGTARET
-341 DVKLLLS
+341 DVNRLLAG
-348 DARTNDEIG
+348 ARTNDEIG
-357 TLAAAFE
+357 TVAAAFE
-364 QLVEH
+364 RLVEH

-395 FVLDTTGAVLR
+395 FVLDTAGAVLR

-416 VSTSSAVGQPVRDIL
+416 ISASSATGRPVKDIL
-431 FGASEP
+431 FGSSEP

-442 AADELD
+442 VADELD
-448 AERAKVWTNGLP
+448 AERAKVWTSGLP

-465 YEFSATPLLWEG
+465 YEFSATPLQRKG
-477 TASGMILIIRDF
+477 TAAGMILIIRDF

-500 KMATC
+500 KMATS

-553 HAVGDELLKAVAVR
+553 HAVGDELLKAVAAR
-567 LGRVLRRNDTVAR
+567 LGSVLRRNDTVAR

-602 ASKIVLSIHEP
+602 ASKIVLSIQEP
-613 FPIAGHT
+613 FSIAGHT
-620 LAIGTSIGIALSPK
+620 LTIGTSIGIALSPR

>member
-1 MRHGQ
+1 
-6 LPRRHRGMRLG
+6 MRLG

-22 TTFILILTIAI
+22 TTFILILTISV
-33 ILSATALYFQKEA
+33 ILSATALYFQQEA
-46 LQSAAFTGVD
+46 LQSAAFNGVD
-56 SMARTSALVIGRM
+56 SMARTSALMISRM
-69 AADARKDAEAIAATL
+69 AADARKDAEAIAATI
-84 PPLVDRAAV
+84 PPLADRASV
-93 INHLKKMYEVFGVD
+93 VKHLKKMYEVFGID

-127 DLHGYSF
+127 DLHGHSF

-140 LRTVTE
+140 LRTVEE
-146 GHGVV
+146 GRGVV
-151 GSPYI
+151 GDPYI

-161 AMVLTITAPVFD
+161 AMVVTVTAPVFD
-173 AQKRLRA
+173 ERQRLRA
-180 IVACSYNLLGSNA
+180 IVACSYDLLGTNA
-193 LGTVHQQQFGR
+193 LGTVRRQQFGR

-219 HPDAGRLLKH
+219 HPDTDRLLKR

-250 RTVNSRGI
+250 RTVNSRGV

-277 VPADEA
+277 IPANEA
-283 FETIHTTGRVFFG
+283 FETLHTSGRVFFG
-296 IALLSFAFVL
+296 IALVSFAFVL
-306 LVGFYTIRRITR
+306 LVGLYTIRRITR
-318 PLNNLHRAAGAI
+318 PLNTLRQAAIAVSG
-330 SAELQGSAGET
+330 ELQGTARET
-341 DVKLLLS
+341 DVNRLLAG
-348 DARTNDEIG
+348 ARTNDEIG
-357 TLAAAFE
+357 TVAAAFE
-364 QLVEH
+364 RLVEH

-395 FVLDTTGAVLR
+395 FVLDTAGAVLR

-416 VSTSSAVGQPVRDIL
+416 IPASSATGRPVKDIL
-431 FGASEP
+431 FGSSEP

-442 AADELD
+442 VADELD
-448 AERAKVWTNGLP
+448 AERAKVWTSGLP

-465 YEFSATPLLWEG
+465 YEFSATPLQRKG
-477 TASGMILIIRDF
+477 TAAGMILIIRDF

-500 KMATC
+500 KMATS

-553 HAVGDELLKAVAVR
+553 HAVGDELLKAVAAR
-567 LGRVLRRNDTVAR
+567 LGSVLRRNDTVAR

-602 ASKIVLSIHEP
+602 ASKIVLSIQEP
-613 FPIAGHT
+613 FSIAGHT
-620 LAIGTSIGIALSPK
+620 LTIGTSIGIALSPR

>member
-1 MRHGQ
+1 
-6 LPRRHRGMRLG
+6 MRLG
-17 TKTSL
+17 SKTSL
-22 TTFILILTIAI
+22 TTFILILTISV
-33 ILSATALYFQKEA
+33 ILSATALYFQQEA
-46 LQSAAFTGVD
+46 LQSAAFNGVD
-56 SMARTSALVIGRM
+56 SMARTSALMISRM
-69 AADARKDAEAIAATL
+69 AADARKDAEAIAATI
-84 PPLVDRAAV
+84 PPLTDRASV
-93 INHLKKMYEVFGVD
+93 VNHLKKMYEVFGID

-127 DLHGYSF
+127 DLHGHSF

-140 LRTVTE
+140 LRTVEE
-146 GHGVV
+146 GRGVV
-151 GSPYI
+151 GDPYI

-161 AMVLTITAPVFD
+161 AMVVTVTAPVFD
-173 AQKRLRA
+173 ERQRLRA
-180 IVACSYNLLGSNA
+180 IVACSYDLLGTNA
-193 LGTVHQQQFGR
+193 LGTVRRQQFGR

-219 HPDAGRLLKH
+219 HPDTDRLLKR

-250 RTVNSRGI
+250 RTVNSRGV

-277 VPADEA
+277 IPANEA
-283 FETIHTTGRVFFG
+283 FETLHTSGRVFFG
-296 IALLSFAFVL
+296 IALVSFAFVL
-306 LVGFYTIRRITR
+306 LVGLYTIRRITR
-318 PLNNLHRAAGAI
+318 PLNTLRQAAIAV
-330 SAELQGSAGET
+330 SDELQGTARET
-341 DVKLLLS
+341 DVNRLLAG
-348 DARTNDEIG
+348 ARTNDEIG
-357 TLAAAFE
+357 TVAAAFE
-364 QLVEH
+364 RLVEH

-395 FVLDTTGAVLR
+395 FVLDTAGAVLR

-416 VSTSSAVGQPVRDIL
+416 IPASSATGRPVKDIL
-431 FGASEP
+431 FGSSEP

-442 AADELD
+442 VADELD
-448 AERAKVWTNGLP
+448 AERAKVWTSGLP

-465 YEFSATPLLWEG
+465 YEFSATPLQRKG
-477 TASGMILIIRDF
+477 TAAGMILIIRDF

-500 KMATC
+500 KMATS

-553 HAVGDELLKAVAVR
+553 HAVGDELLKAVAAR
-567 LGRVLRRNDTVAR
+567 LGSVLRRNDTVAR

-602 ASKIVLSIHEP
+602 ASKIVLSIQEP
-613 FPIAGHT
+613 FSIAGHT
-620 LAIGTSIGIALSPK
+620 LTIGTSIGIALSPR

-663 YEAS
+663 YEAE

>member
-1 MRHGQ
+1 
-6 LPRRHRGMRLG
+6 MRLG
-17 TKTSL
+17 SKTSL
-22 TTFILILTIAI
+22 TTFILILTISV
-33 ILSATALYFQKEA
+33 ILSATALYFQQEA
-46 LQSAAFTGVD
+46 LQSAAFNGVD
-56 SMARTSALVIGRM
+56 SMARTSALMISRM
-69 AADARKDAEAIAATL
+69 AADARKDAEAIAATI
-84 PPLVDRAAV
+84 PPLTDRASV
-93 INHLKKMYEVFGVD
+93 VNHLKKMYEVFGID

-127 DLHGYSF
+127 DLHGHSF

-140 LRTVTE
+140 LRTVEE
-146 GHGVV
+146 GRGVV
-151 GSPYI
+151 GDPYI

-161 AMVLTITAPVFD
+161 AMVVTVTAPVFD
-173 AQKRLRA
+173 ERQRLRA
-180 IVACSYNLLGSNA
+180 IVACSYDLLGTNA
-193 LGTVHQQQFGR
+193 LGTVRRQQFGR

-219 HPDAGRLLKH
+219 HPDTDRLLKR

-250 RTVNSRGI
+250 RTVNSRGV

-277 VPADEA
+277 IPANEA
-283 FETIHTTGRVFFG
+283 FETLHTSGRVFFG
-296 IALLSFAFVL
+296 IALVSFAFVL
-306 LVGFYTIRRITR
+306 LVGLYTIRRITR
-318 PLNNLHRAAGAI
+318 PLNTLRQAAIAV
-330 SAELQGSAGET
+330 SDELQGTARET
-341 DVKLLLS
+341 DVNRLLAG
-348 DARTNDEIG
+348 ARTNDEIG
-357 TLAAAFE
+357 TVAAAFE
-364 QLVEH
+364 RLVEH

-395 FVLDTTGAVLR
+395 FVLDTAGAVLR

-416 VSTSSAVGQPVRDIL
+416 IPASSATGRPVKDIL
-431 FGASEP
+431 FGSSEP

-442 AADELD
+442 VADELD
-448 AERAKVWTNGLP
+448 AERAKVWTSGLP

-465 YEFSATPLLWEG
+465 YEFSATPLQRKG
-477 TASGMILIIRDF
+477 TAAGMILIIRDF

-500 KMATC
+500 KMATS

-553 HAVGDELLKAVAVR
+553 HAVGDELLKAVAAR
-567 LGRVLRRNDTVAR
+567 LGSVLRRNDTVAR

-602 ASKIVLSIHEP
+602 ASKIVFSIQEP
-613 FPIAGHT
+613 FSIAGHT
-620 LAIGTSIGIALSPK
+620 LTIGTSIGIALSPR

-663 YEAS
+663 YEAE

>member
-1 MRHGQ
+1 
-6 LPRRHRGMRLG
+6 MRLG
-17 TKTSL
+17 SKTSL
-22 TTFILILTIAI
+22 TTFILILTISV
-33 ILSATALYFQKEA
+33 ILSATALYFQQEA
-46 LQSAAFTGVD
+46 LQSAAFNGVD
-56 SMARTSALVIGRM
+56 SMARTSALMISRM
-69 AADARKDAEAIAATL
+69 AADARKDAEAIAATI
-84 PPLVDRAAV
+84 PPLTDRASV
-93 INHLKKMYEVFGVD
+93 VNHLKKMYEVFGID

-127 DLHGYSF
+127 DLHGHSF

-140 LRTVTE
+140 LRTVEE
-146 GHGVV
+146 GRGVV
-151 GSPYI
+151 GDPYI

-161 AMVLTITAPVFD
+161 AMVVTVTAPVFD
-173 AQKRLRA
+173 ERQRLRA
-180 IVACSYNLLGSNA
+180 IVACSYDLLGTNA
-193 LGTVHQQQFGR
+193 LGTVRRQQFGR

-211 DHERKMIL
+211 DHDRKMIL
-219 HPDAGRLLKH
+219 HPDTDRLLKR

-250 RTVNSRGI
+250 RTVNSRGV

-277 VPADEA
+277 IPANEA
-283 FETIHTTGRVFFG
+283 FETLHTSGRVFFG
-296 IALLSFAFVL
+296 IALVSFAFVL
-306 LVGFYTIRRITR
+306 LVGLYTIRRITR
-318 PLNNLHRAAGAI
+318 PLNTLRQAAIAVSG
-330 SAELQGSAGET
+330 ELQGTARET
-341 DVKLLLS
+341 DVNRLLAG
-348 DARTNDEIG
+348 ARTNDEIG
-357 TLAAAFE
+357 TVAAAFE
-364 QLVEH
+364 RLVEH

-395 FVLDTTGAVLR
+395 FVLDTAGAVLR

-416 VSTSSAVGQPVRDIL
+416 ISASSATGRPVKDIL
-431 FGASEP
+431 FGSSEP

-442 AADELD
+442 VADELD
-448 AERAKVWTNGLP
+448 AERAKVWTSGLP

-465 YEFSATPLLWEG
+465 YEFSATPLQRKG
-477 TASGMILIIRDF
+477 TAAGMILIIRDF

-500 KMATC
+500 KMATS

-553 HAVGDELLKAVAVR
+553 HAVGDELLKAVAAR
-567 LGRVLRRNDTVAR
+567 LGSVLRRNDTVAR

-602 ASKIVLSIHEP
+602 ASKIVLSIQEP
-613 FPIAGHT
+613 FSIAGHT
-620 LAIGTSIGIALSPK
+620 LTIGTSIGIALSPR

-663 YEAS
+663 YEAE